1 MSAFPTSGWRR
12 KNPSGWST
20 KGWAPRAGSPHSRSN
35 NLTLWD
41 TSPPGH
47 NAARLLQ
54 WFAHS
59 KLATNPIH
67 SFHDQAYV
75 YANVNSSVVEARTQL
90 SFRRKRVCDIDT
102 LLYGVVGI
110 LLEVDTVWE
119 DGEEN
124 PTERLG
130 GQSWLEVTLAWAASK
145 TDA

>member
-1 MSAFPTSGWRR
+1 M
-12 KNPSGWST
+12 
-20 KGWAPRAGSPHSRSN
+20 
-35 NLTLWD
+35 
-41 TSPPGH
+41 
-47 NAARLLQ
+47 
-54 WFAHS
+54 
-59 KLATNPIH
+59 
-67 SFHDQAYV
+67 
-75 YANVNSSVVEARTQL
+75 EARTQL
-90 SFRRKRVCDIDT
+90 SFRRKQVCDIDT